1 MNVTRMP
8 RWSWGRWHGM
18 RWSSSRRWVRALIV
32 DAAMITTT
40 TTTTTTGALVRQL

>member
-1 MNVTRMP
+1 
-8 RWSWGRWHGM
+8 M

-40 TTTTTTGALVRQL
+40 TGALVRQL